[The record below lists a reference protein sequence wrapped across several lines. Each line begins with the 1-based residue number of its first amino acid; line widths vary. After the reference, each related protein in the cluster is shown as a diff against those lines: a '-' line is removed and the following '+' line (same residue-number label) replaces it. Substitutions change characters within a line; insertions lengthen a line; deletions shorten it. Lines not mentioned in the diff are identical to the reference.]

1 MEQEGDGMT
10 VYCDV
15 VECKNNENGKCRN
28 EFQTG
33 EKAIKLH
40 MNWMGVL
47 ACTDFE
53 ESEEAEE

>member
-1 MEQEGDGMT
+1 MT

-15 VECKNNENGKCRN
+15 DECKNNENGKCRN
-28 EFQTG
+28 EFPTG

-40 MNWMGVL
+40 MNWMGIL

>member
-1 MEQEGDGMT
+1 MT

>member
-1 MEQEGDGMT
+1 MT

-15 VECKNNENGKCRN
+15 VECKNCDNGKCRN
-28 EFQTG
+28 EFPVG

-47 ACTDFE
+47 ICTDFE
-53 ESEEAEE
+53 ESEEAKESEK